1 MNRRFAL
8 YAVIFAS
15 MALFGCMDEGKIT
28 ATSGQGVVSGQV
40 VLSSELSGSAEG
52 IEASIVGTGMSIIL
66 AADGHFLFAGVPND
80 ATLRFARVSDGID
93 AALAVNGQDGGE
105 LVVELGRSSASRA
118 RRAVR
123 AQLDQYE
130 GLVTELAAD
139 SLTMDAAGKGSV
151 VILVN
156 EDTEIRRAN
165 QVITLE
171 EIEVGDRIHVKAKEE
186 EGDVVAKVV
195 MLQSGDDSEDD
206 GSNGVT
212 GRLELEGKLL
222 AVSETEVEIDA
233 AGRGPVVVE
242 IDEYTVIRKGNRS
255 YAPADLMVGWRVHIK
270 AVGDG
275 ESVRAIEIMVQ
286 NTNIDDGDDGG
297 GEDPGATKVE
307 LEGLILTVS
316 ATEISVD
323 AAGKGPTTAIIDDGT
338 VIRSGN
344 ENLAPEDLKPGDRVH
359 VKAERDGE
367 DLVART
373 IILQRPA

>member
-8 YAVIFAS
+8 YALIFAS

-52 IEASIVGTGMSIIL
+52 IEASIVGTGMSIVL
-66 AADGHFLFAGVPND
+66 GAEGHFLFAGVPND
-80 ATLRFARVSDGID
+80 ATLRFVRVTDGID
-93 AALAVNGQDGGE
+93 AAMAVNGRDGGE

-118 RRAVR
+118 RRAIR

-165 QVITLE
+165 QMITLE

-195 MLQSGDDSEDD
+195 MLQSDDSEDD
-206 GSNGVT
+206 EGTGVT

-275 ESVRAIEIMVQ
+275 ESVRAIEIKVQ
-286 NTNIDDGDDGG
+286 NTNIDDGDDGD
-297 GEDPGATKVE
+297 GEGPGATKVE
-307 LEGLILTVS
+307 LEGLIVTVS
-316 ATEISVD
+316 ATEITVN

-338 VIRSGN
+338 VIRFGN
-344 ENLAPEDLKPGDRVH
+344 KKLTPEDLKQGDRVH

-373 IILQRPA
+373 IMLQRPA